1 MIKTP
6 YKMQLSEYY
15 DHHNE
20 IEKDLQ
26 KIYRGFR
33 LIRESKDIS
42 TNLWVYRVWFE
53 NEKDYTWFELK
64 QQ

>member
-6 YKMQLSEYY
+6 YTMQLSEY

-20 IEKDLQ
+20 IEKDFQ
-26 KIYRGFR
+26 KIYPGFR

-42 TNLWVYRVWFE
+42 TNQWVYGIWFE
-53 NEKDYTWFELK
+53 QEKDYTWFELK

>member
-1 MIKTP
+1 
-6 YKMQLSEYY
+6 MQLS
-15 DHHNE
+15 DHNE

-26 KIYRGFR
+26 KIYPGFR